1 MTFAQFVGSGSNGL
15 VGLLNVV
22 VVPVIFALA
31 FLVFV
36 WGVVKYF
43 ILNAGDEAKRAEG
56 RAFVLWGLLGMVL
69 LFSVWGF
76 VNLLLSTLGIA
87 PPAA

>member
-1 MTFAQFVGSGSNGL
+1 MTFAQFIGSGTTGV

-36 WGVVKYF
+36 WGVVNYF
-43 ILNAGDEAKRAEG
+43 ILNAGDETKRSEG

-76 VNLLLSTLGIA
+76 VNLLL
-87 PPAA
+87 